1 MPRRSWSSQAGLH
14 IGDFMFLSDREA
26 DRKRDREKEFGWV
39 EVWGDWEEAGDE
51 NEYGKYILYKI
62 LKG

>member
-1 MPRRSWSSQAGLH
+1 
-14 IGDFMFLSDREA
+14 MFLSDREA
-26 DRKRDREKEFGWV
+26 DRKRDREKEVGWV